1 MSRRDLRYGR
11 AVATVAWRAGAQDTL
26 KSARIGFIVAGM
38 IDALPVHAL
47 TRAIP
52 IVVIEKLDLV
62 EAGLANSLGP
72 PGGNVTGIVVRGL
85 LGGELDGKT
94 LELLRELVPAIMR
107 ISVLDYAG
115 SPRGIP
121 RIAAIEA
128 LAPQLGLH
136 AAPRLVSKP
145 NELND
150 AFAAS
155 AASQLTDENRLRIVP
170 SGTAL
175 PAIDER
181 RESVEEGGLFSYG

>member
-62 EAGLANSLGP
+62 EAGLADSLGH
-72 PGGNVTGIVVRGL
+72 PGGNVTGIVV

-155 AASQLTDENRLRIVP
+155 AASPLTDENRLRIVP

-181 RESVEEGGLFSYG
+181 RESVEEGGLLSYG